1 MGLCRIHLMAARFWF
16 RNGITVADEK
26 CLAGQLDPGKSHEYD
41 WLRMRWISTFAAV
54 WLLLAGCQSNQSEQA
69 LSPGKF
75 AAATSAAGYNA
86 ADVNA
91 TLGTNATA
99 RGIVPGTTIS
109 ITVQED
115 RTLNRAYVVP
125 ANGTID
131 YPPLGRIALENL
143 TTDEAAQ
150 KIREGLEKHYSRK
163 VTVAVA
169 IESALPGGV
178 GGVVYVMGNVSRP
191 GPVVLPRGERYTV
204 IQAIGAAG
212 DFTASAN
219 GGKVQ
224 LVRYDTMGKKHV
236 AYVNVDEIT
245 RGAGLDVEVRD
256 GDWVFV
262 PGK

>member
-1 MGLCRIHLMAARFWF
+1 MAGRVWF

-26 CLAGQLDPGKSHEYD
+26 RLAGQLDPGKSHEYD
-41 WLRMRWISTFAAV
+41 WLRMRWIFTLAAV
-54 WLLLAGCQSNQSEQA
+54 WLLLAGCQSNQSAQV
-69 LSPGKF
+69 LSPEKV
-75 AAATSAAGYNA
+75 AAATSEAAYNT
-86 ADVNA
+86 ADANA
-91 TLGTNATA
+91 TLGTSATP
-99 RGIVPGTTIS
+99 RGIVPGITIS

-169 IESALPGGV
+169 IESALPGGG

-212 DFTASAN
+212 AFTASAN

-236 AYVNVDEIT
+236 AYVNVDQIT

-256 GDWVFV
+256 GDWIFV

>member
-1 MGLCRIHLMAARFWF
+1 MAGRIWF
-16 RNGITVADEK
+16 RNGIGVADEK
-26 CLAGQLDPGKSHEYD
+26 RLGGSLDPGKGHEYD
-41 WLRMRWISTFAAV
+41 WLRMRWILTLGAL
-54 WLLLAGCQSNQSEQA
+54 WLLLAGCQSNQTEQV
-69 LSPGKF
+69 LSPGNF
-75 AAATSAAGYNA
+75 TAATSAAGYNTA
-86 ADVNA
+86 VANA
-91 TLGTNATA
+91 TLGTNVTT
-99 RGIVPGTTIS
+99 RGIVPGITIS

-131 YPPLGRIALENL
+131 FPPLGRIALENL

-150 KIREGLEKHYSRK
+150 KIRDGLEKHYSRK

-169 IESALPGGV
+169 IESALPGG

-204 IQAIGAAG
+204 IQAIGAVG

-224 LVRYDTMGKKHV
+224 LVRYDPMGKKHV
-236 AYVNVDEIT
+236 VYVNVDQIT
-245 RGAGLDVEVRD
+245 RGAELDVEVRD
-256 GDWVFV
+256 GDWIFV